1 MQTEIVIANLSCGGC
16 VNTITKRISSLEG
29 VNKVSVSLENN
40 IVTTEHNDNVSRAEI
55 ASLLKSLGYP
65 EATEENGLLTKIQS
79 KISCA
84 KGKFSE

>member
-1 MQTEIVIANLSCGGC
+1 MQTDIIIANLSCGGC
-16 VNTITKRISSLEG
+16 VNTITKRVGSLEG
-29 VNKVSVSLENN
+29 VTSVSVSLENN
-40 IVTTEHNDNVSRAEI
+40 IVSTEHDDNINRAEI
-55 ASLLKSLGYP
+55 VSLLRSLGYP

>member
-1 MQTEIVIANLSCGGC
+1 MQTDIIIANLSCGGC
-16 VNTITKRISSLEG
+16 VNTITKKISSLEG
-29 VNKVSVSLENN
+29 VDKVSVSLENN
-40 IVTTEHNDNVSRAEI
+40 TVTTMHNDKVSRTEI
-55 ASLLKSLGYP
+55 ISLLKSLGYP